1 MAKPFSR
8 TSTVHPM
15 ANMWKSTDANKSLS
29 DIPLEAVESGR
40 VSLGPH
46 NVPFP
51 QFVSNRRS
59 SLFPLFRYPL
69 IVDHFAA
76 RIYSLQVVIIC
87 ILGMIFRKKDT
98 MEWIIVGLA
107 GSYAITVFAGSRWS
121 PLGWLADLIAW
132 LTKKHDLAAG
142 PPKQFAAMCGLAL
155 SGVAMIVSKSVGSP
169 KDEWVPFAFLL
180 ALACAA
186 ASEAF
191 FNFCFGCK
199 FFELGIK
206 FGLVNKEVT
215 AKANRALRDH
225 QAALDEEHR
234 LAELHHNANPVY
246 RMIFNGQK
254 FPTPADLVYK
264 AREEDDHKPFNAIKY
279 IQINHFAMPMG
290 MLGLAIAFRRLH
302 EEFPN
307 GAVKKP
313 NLWQGLAVTATVV
326 FLLVLALYFTKV
338 IVYLKKVRKEFNHP
352 VRGHFFSMPLLCI
365 LLIAYLAYDASPKKD
380 LEGHNNVTR
389 ILFWIAGPLQLFLST
404 VFVGRFTTGVQ
415 RFRQFVNP
423 SMMIPVVGNFIAAL
437 VIPYVKSNDMEAG
450 DFTNAGWGWY
460 GIAWTFWI
468 VLLAINIHRMATDS
482 PVEDRERALHMMFVA
497 APAMACSSYLALN
510 NRQWDNFAL
519 INFWTA
525 WLIQMS
531 FFFGG
536 YFRYFGAHKFEMSFW
551 GYTFPFAALTVASIN
566 YYTLVTNHKSRALVL
581 VSLTFATFSVVQCT
595 WHTLNGLIKR
605 QILIP
610 EEKWGPLS
618 MMKLTH
624 HAFKFAAKQ
633 IDRQVKLFSDPPSAE
648 EARAEFL
655 RLWGGF
661 FITYQEHA
669 RHEEEV
675 VYLRFGELFPGITER
690 THGDHE
696 EHGAHAEALNASI
709 NRFAAMPLAQG
720 LAFFHQEVQ
729 PSLIAFMTE
738 LIKHLEFEEIHI
750 NPIPRKHIPL
760 EMHIELLRS
769 LFELTSANAWQI
781 IIPFVLEN
789 QELHGRRTR
798 YLRCLR
804 WGLPDHM
811 AQISRIVLLGT
822 DQFMWERLT
831 QEIPELEVNRHH
843 TGARHTGRRYY

>member
-1 MAKPFSR
+1 MVKSSRLPPIWCTRLGKRTTTSPSMPSSTSKSTTLRCLWACSVLQLPSAVCMRSFPMVPSRSRTCGKAWRSLPQWCFCLCWHSTSPKSLFTSRKSAKSSTTLFAATFSR
-8 TSTVHPM
+8 CRCSASSSSPTLHM
-15 ANMWKSTDANKSLS
+15 M
-29 DIPLEAVESGR
+29 
-40 VSLGPH
+40 PH
-46 NVPFP
+46 
-51 QFVSNRRS
+51 
-59 SLFPLFRYPL
+59 
-69 IVDHFAA
+69 
-76 RIYSLQVVIIC
+76 
-87 ILGMIFRKKDT
+87 
-98 MEWIIVGLA
+98 
-107 GSYAITVFAGSRWS
+107 
-121 PLGWLADLIAW
+121 
-132 LTKKHDLAAG
+132 
-142 PPKQFAAMCGLAL
+142 
-155 SGVAMIVSKSVGSP
+155 
-169 KDEWVPFAFLL
+169 
-180 ALACAA
+180 
-186 ASEAF
+186 
-191 FNFCFGCK
+191 
-199 FFELGIK
+199 
-206 FGLVNKEVT
+206 
-215 AKANRALRDH
+215 
-225 QAALDEEHR
+225 
-234 LAELHHNANPVY
+234 
-246 RMIFNGQK
+246 
-254 FPTPADLVYK
+254 
-264 AREEDDHKPFNAIKY
+264 
-279 IQINHFAMPMG
+279 
-290 MLGLAIAFRRLH
+290 
-302 EEFPN
+302 
-307 GAVKKP
+307 
-313 NLWQGLAVTATVV
+313 
-326 FLLVLALYFTKV
+326 
-338 IVYLKKVRKEFNHP
+338 
-352 VRGHFFSMPLLCI
+352 
-365 LLIAYLAYDASPKKD
+365 PKKD